1 MGRATADEL
10 GGARRVARLWCPK
23 SSSPSRDLLC
33 SLVVGC
39 GGFGGSYP
47 HFRNS
52 RCVPFRKLSRRQQ
65 SAQFAAP
72 PSSPR
77 WRFERPCLSQ
87 AMIRAVLAT
96 TRGAA
101 LRVRKGT
108 RLAPPSC
115 SVLRS
120 ELLQRLGGGTPEA
133 HSTGGVPAGLR
144 SIQLPLESSKRP
156 PTTSPSEQRRLR
168 KAERRVRRQEA
179 KSKARQLAKEAT
191 AQRLAAR
198 QALLDAMSDEA
209 RAHLA
214 ASPWLPTFLSPASVL
229 ALGPALAASPWP

>member
-1 MGRATADEL
+1 
-10 GGARRVARLWCPK
+10 
-23 SSSPSRDLLC
+23 
-33 SLVVGC
+33 
-39 GGFGGSYP
+39 
-47 HFRNS
+47 
-52 RCVPFRKLSRRQQ
+52 
-65 SAQFAAP
+65 
-72 PSSPR
+72 
-77 WRFERPCLSQ
+77 
-87 AMIRAVLAT
+87 MIRAVLAT

-144 SIQLPLESSKRP
+144 SILLPLESSKRP

-168 KAERRVRRQEA
+168 KAERRVRRHEA
-179 KSKARQLAKEAT
+179 KRKARQLAKEAT
-191 AQRLAAR
+191 AQRVAAR

-229 ALGPALAASPWP
+229 ALGPALAAPPWP